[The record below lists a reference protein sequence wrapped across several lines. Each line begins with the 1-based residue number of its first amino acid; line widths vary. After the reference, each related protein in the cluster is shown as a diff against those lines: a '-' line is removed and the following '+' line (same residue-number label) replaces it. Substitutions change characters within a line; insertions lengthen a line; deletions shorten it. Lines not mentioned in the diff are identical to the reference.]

1 MLRFEIGGR
10 MSYLRFLMPKSET
23 SRVSSMDS
31 KLPERQSKRFTP
43 IGIIFALGGILLFA
57 YFVKKAGVADIFSG
71 IKRLGAGF
79 LIVLAISLIRH
90 TVRSLAWTKCFEEP
104 YRLRFRDA
112 LRARLMGD
120 ALGNMLPLVS
130 MFVSEPSKPAL
141 IRDRVPLMAGLSAIA
156 IENIFYSLSV
166 SVFIFSG
173 MTALLLTFDLPRALR
188 FSSIGGLVFIFLLIS
203 GAAMVIRKQVKF
215 LSGALEYLYRRGVA
229 RRWLETG
236 RARVST
242 FEDRI
247 YGFYDRHR
255 SRFLLI
261 LLLEACFHLAG
272 VLEIYVVLSFVSI
285 GLAPTLFTA
294 FILESV
300 NRVINVVFKF
310 VPMRTGVDE
319 AGTGMLSKIL
329 GFTTVT
335 GVTLAIIRK
344 GRDLVWTAIGV
355 ALLVRRGFSLRGVAR
370 ETEAAIAS
378 EARKSAGLPPVRTNE
393 SS

>member
-1 MLRFEIGGR
+1 MRNN
-10 MSYLRFLMPKSET
+10 ET
-23 SRVSSMDS
+23 SRVSSMNP
-31 KLPERQSKRFTP
+31 KVPERPSKKFTP
-43 IGIIFALGGILLFA
+43 IGIIFALAGILLFV
-57 YFVKKAGVADIFSG
+57 YFVKKAGITDIFSG

-79 LIVLAISLIRH
+79 LIVLAISAVRH

-120 ALGNMLPLVS
+120 ALGNILPLVS
-130 MFVSEPSKPAL
+130 MFVSEPSKAAL

-173 MTALLLTFDLPRALR
+173 MTALLLTFHLPKALR
-188 FSSIGGLVFIFLLIS
+188 FSSIGGLIFIFLLIS
-203 GAAMVIRKQVKF
+203 GAAVVIRKQWKF

-247 YGFYDRHR
+247 YGFYQRHR

-272 VLEIYVVLSFVSI
+272 VLEIYVTLSFVSV
-285 GLAPTLFTA
+285 GLAPTFFTA

-300 NRVINVVFKF
+300 NRVINVLFKF

-355 ALLVRRGFSLRGVAR
+355 ALLVRRGFSLRGAAR
-370 ETEAAIAS
+370 EAEAAIAS
-378 EARKSAGLPPVRTNE
+378 EARKSAATLPPVRTNE
-393 SS
+393 SG

>member
-1 MLRFEIGGR
+1 M
-10 MSYLRFLMPKSET
+10 
-23 SRVSSMDS
+23 SSMNPKAS
-31 KLPERQSKRFTP
+31 EKQSKKFTP
-43 IGIIFALGGILLFA
+43 IGIGFALAGVLLFA
-57 YFVKKAGVADIFSG
+57 YFVQKAGVNDIFDG
-71 IKRLGAGF
+71 IKRLGTGF
-79 LIVLAISLIRH
+79 LIVLAISAVRH
-90 TVRSLAWTKCFEEP
+90 TVRSVAWTKCFEEP

-120 ALGNMLPLVS
+120 ALGNILPFVS

-141 IRDRVPLMAGLSAIA
+141 IRDKVPLMAGLSAIA

-166 SVFIFSG
+166 SIFIFSG
-173 MTALLLTFDLPRALR
+173 MTALLLTFHLPKALR
-188 FSSIGGLVFIFLLIS
+188 FASIGGLIFIFLLIS
-203 GAAMVIRKQVKF
+203 GAALVIRKQLKF

-285 GLAPTLFTA
+285 GLAPTFFTA

-344 GRDLVWTAIGV
+344 GRDIFWTTIGV
-355 ALLVRRGFSLRGVAR
+355 ALLVRRGFSLRSAAR
-370 ETEAAIAS
+370 DTEAAIAG

>member
-1 MLRFEIGGR
+1 
-10 MSYLRFLMPKSET
+10 MPDHDS
-23 SRVSSMDS
+23 SSMS
-31 KLPERQSKRFTP
+31 SINPKVPEKSSRKFTP
-43 IGIIFALGGILLFA
+43 IGIIFAVAGILLFA
-57 YFVKKAGVADIFSG
+57 YFVKKAGINDIFDG
-71 IKRLGAGF
+71 IKRLGMGF
-79 LIVLAISLIRH
+79 LIVLVISSVRH
-90 TVRSLAWTKCFEEP
+90 IVRSLAWTKCFEEP

-112 LRARLMGD
+112 FRARLMGD
-120 ALGNMLPLVS
+120 ALGNILPLVS

-166 SVFIFSG
+166 SIFIFSG
-173 MTALLLTFDLPRALR
+173 MTALLLTFHLPRALR
-188 FSSIGGLVFIFLLIS
+188 FSSIGGLIFIFLLIA
-203 GAAMVIRKQVKF
+203 GATIVIRKQWKF
-215 LSGALEYLYRRGVA
+215 LSGALEFLYRRGVA
-229 RRWLETG
+229 RGWLETG

-247 YGFYDRHR
+247 YGFYQRHQ

-261 LLLEACFHLAG
+261 LLLEATFHLAG
-272 VLEIYVVLSFVSI
+272 VMEIYVVLSFVSI
-285 GLAPTLFTA
+285 GLAPTFFTA

-344 GRDLVWTAIGV
+344 GRDIVWTAIGV
-355 ALLVRRGFSLRGVAR
+355 ALLVRRGFSLRGAAR
-370 ETEAAIAS
+370 ETEAALAN
-378 EARKSAGLPPVRTNE
+378 EAHKSAGLPPVRTNE